1 MIKLENGTGNF
12 LLNGIPYPKGKYR
25 IRILGSMVG
34 LHEIGNQVEVAGPTI
49 FSNWVN
55 AADVP
60 YASVAALRADLRTF
74 IFTG

>member
-25 IRILGSMVG
+25 IRILGSLVG
-34 LHEIGNQVEVAGPTI
+34 LNEVGNQLEVAGLTI
-49 FSNWVN
+49 FSNWVD
-55 AADVP
+55 ATDTP